1 MGHLCAGCPESRGI
15 ARVPSRYLDF
25 RSHPIVLDDVQRPL
39 LALQVKWA
47 KADNLRR
54 ADHRAARAAAE
65 RAARC
70 RLAWQGNVSGA
81 QRGDDVS
88 GGGSGTTGNTGILVE
103 RAARCGR
110 LSLALSLVLGFY
122 IDSTRKSYPA
132 EGSN

>member
-1 MGHLCAGCPESRGI
+1 MFDSFSNQLRVESRGI

-39 LALQVKWA
+39 LSLQVKWA

-54 ADHRAARAAAE
+54 ADHRAARRRE
-65 RAARC
+65 GGQVPTRVARD
-70 RLAWQGNVSGA
+70 VSGG

-88 GGGSGTTGNTGILVE
+88 GGGSGTSGNTGILVE

-110 LSLALSLVLGFY
+110 LSLALSN
-122 IDSTRKSYPA
+122 STWILHSSYPRRP
-132 EGSN
+132 